1 MGDLSKM
8 AGGGKH
14 KLQYAQQ
21 STPKFL
27 KDFKARANFK
37 EGPTIDTKR
46 QKLERKTDDS
56 DEERDDREDE
66 KPVICVLREGDL
78 TEEEYK
84 RLKGNQQDETELK
97 ESAGKVLFKKPTK
110 NSDKEKHEVNASSS
124 KKPKTNNEKE
134 KKQSKKLDNKKLL
147 SFDEEDE

>member
-1 MGDLSKM
+1 M

-14 KLQYAQQ
+14 KLQYVEQ

-46 QKLERKTDDS
+46 QKLERKIDDS
-56 DEERDDREDE
+56 DDERDDREDE

-78 TEEEYK
+78 TEEEFK
-84 RLKGNQQDETELK
+84 RLQGNQQDETEST
-97 ESAGKVLFKKPTK
+97 ESAGKVMFKKPTK
-110 NSDKEKHEVNASSS
+110 KSDEEKHEVNASSNKKTKTS
-124 KKPKTNNEKE
+124 KEKQ